1 MLARGYDPQA
11 APEEAPEVEL
21 LPVPVDD
28 GDLTA
33 DLAIAIGTVDA
44 WLPQLEGDTV
54 SLAYGLRNLDALLA
68 ALRSIRKMAAQMA
81 YRSLPERTVSSS
93 GKVFKQKVP
102 IEGFGTVE
110 PVHAQREWVDPQYV
124 RAMQACIRVGM
135 DAGEINHPNDVAALV
150 AEIVS
155 FNGFKSNPKQ
165 GTGLA
170 KYVYSQEDSATEKLG
185 DPSVRII

>member
-1 MLARGYDPQA
+1 MLARGYDPQD
-11 APEEAPEVEL
+11 APEGEPEVEL

-33 DLAIAIGTVDA
+33 DLAIAIGVVDA

-54 SLAYGLRNLDALLA
+54 SLAYGLRNLDALIA

-81 YRSLPERTVSSS
+81 YRSLPERTVASS

-124 RAMQACIRVGM
+124 RAIQACVRVAMDDGM
-135 DAGEINHPNDVAALV
+135 IGHPNDVAALV

-170 KYVYSQEDSATEKLG
+170 KYGYSREDFATEKLG
-185 DPSVRII
+185 DPTVRII